1 MCSLRLCLSAGL
13 TPAIGSSSITS
24 VGLVISAR
32 AISSSLR

>member
-1 MCSLRLCLSAGL
+1 MWALRTCLSAGL

-24 VGLVISAR
+24 CGFVISAR